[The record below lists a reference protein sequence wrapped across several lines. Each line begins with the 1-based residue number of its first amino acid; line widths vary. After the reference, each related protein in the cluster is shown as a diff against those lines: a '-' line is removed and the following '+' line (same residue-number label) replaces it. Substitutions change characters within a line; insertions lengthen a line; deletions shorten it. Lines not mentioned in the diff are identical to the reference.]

1 MKKNIL
7 ITGGAQR
14 IGKEISIFFAKKGWN
29 IVIHFHKSKKEAT
42 ALKKKII
49 SMGVLCIDCK
59 GDLSKPNETRS
70 ILKVAKKKMG
80 TIDCLDQL
88 CFNF

>member
-1 MKKNIL
+1 MKKNML

-49 SMGVLCIDCK
+49 SMGVLCMIVR
-59 GDLSKPNETRS
+59 ETCQSPMRQ
-70 ILKVAKKKMG
+70 
-80 TIDCLDQL
+80 DRY
-88 CFNF
+88 

>member
-7 ITGGAQR
+7 ITGGAGF
-14 IGKEISIFFAKKGWN
+14 GKEISIFFAKKGWN

-49 SMGVLCIDCK
+49 SMGVLCVIVQQNQQRK
-59 GDLSKPNETRS
+59 RQQ
-70 ILKVAKKKMG
+70 LKK
-80 TIDCLDQL
+80 
-88 CFNF
+88 

>member
-42 ALKKKII
+42 ALKKKNYFY
-49 SMGVLCIDCK
+49 GGAVYDCEGRPVK
-59 GDLSKPNETRS
+59 
-70 ILKVAKKKMG
+70 A
-80 TIDCLDQL
+80 Q
-88 CFNF
+88 

>member
-29 IVIHFHKSKKEAT
+29 IAIHFHKSKKENYFYG
-42 ALKKKII
+42 
-49 SMGVLCIDCK
+49 SVVCDCAGRPVK
-59 GDLSKPNETRS
+59 
-70 ILKVAKKKMG
+70 A
-80 TIDCLDQL
+80 Q
-88 CFNF
+88 

>member
-49 SMGVLCIDCK
+49 CSW
-59 GDLSKPNETRS
+59 PYT
-70 ILKVAKKKMG
+70 
-80 TIDCLDQL
+80 
-88 CFNF
+88 